1 MKICLLLVTYC
12 AVIGLSACAITS
24 GVGNDA
30 NVGPTPLPTVR
41 PESPESDIKKEMRKF
56 AEQAKGK
63 VGVAALHLTTGE
75 YFSLNGDQHFPMQ
88 SVYKLPISM
97 AVLKQFE
104 TGRLDLSQKV
114 AVTKEDFVRQGMASV
129 IRDKFPEGREISVRD
144 LIWYAMV
151 ESDGTASDVLL
162 RVVGGPERV
171 QSYLAGYGIT
181 DMRVVNSEKEIGRDW
196 ETQYENWSTPEAA
209 VSLLKIL
216 NDEGNLAPPYRQMLL
231 DDMAASK
238 PGAARIRG
246 LLENARVEHK
256 TGTGGTQNGITSATN
271 DIGIVHLPS
280 GRKFAIAVFVSD
292 SPGDLKT
299 REATIAKITKVMWNH
314 WKR

>member
-1 MKICLLLVTYC
+1 M
-12 AVIGLSACAITS
+12 
-24 GVGNDA
+24 
-30 NVGPTPLPTVR
+30 
-41 PESPESDIKKEMRKF
+41 
-56 AEQAKGK
+56 
-63 VGVAALHLTTGE
+63 AALHITTGE
-75 YFSLNGDQHFPMQ
+75 YFSLNGDRHFPMQ

-104 TGRLDLSQKV
+104 EQRLDLTQKV
-114 AVTKEDFVRQGMASV
+114 AVTKADFVRQGMASA

-162 RVVGGPERV
+162 RVIGGPERV
-171 QSYLAGYGIT
+171 QAYLAKWGVS

-216 NDEGNLAPPYRQMLL
+216 HDEGNLAPPYRQMLL
-231 DDMAASK
+231 DDMAASR

-246 LLENARVEHK
+246 LLEAARAEHK

-271 DIGIVHLPS
+271 DIGIVHLPN
-280 GRKFAIAVFVSD
+280 GQKFAIAVFVSD
-292 SPGDLKT
+292 SRADLKT
-299 REATIAKITKVMWNH
+299 REAVIAKITKVMWNY